1 MEIHMNLILAPAAQT
16 DSSIAV
22 VWEKPGNAEQMEE
35 YQLFLNGEAAEGDD
49 YRMKYV
55 KDVIMR

>member
-1 MEIHMNLILAPAAQT
+1 MNLILAPAAQT